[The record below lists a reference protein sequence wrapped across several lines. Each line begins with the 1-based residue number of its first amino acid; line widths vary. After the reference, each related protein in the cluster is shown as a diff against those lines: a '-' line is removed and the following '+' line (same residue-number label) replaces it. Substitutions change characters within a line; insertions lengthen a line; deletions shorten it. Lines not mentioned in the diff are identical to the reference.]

1 MLNYTSEA
9 ILLSIIALQAFTLY
23 KIWCIRDVKED
34 IEQLKS
40 AQSDQLKHY
49 KDEII
54 SGFNNL
60 LLSQG
65 NAQKNQLDSFAL
77 QLQNLT
83 QVNESKL
90 ENIRKSVEDGLYK
103 LQSENNDKLEK
114 MRATVEEKLHETLE
128 KRLSDSFQVVSERLE
143 QVHKGLGEM
152 QSLASG
158 VGDLKKVLMN
168 VKTRGTWGEVQL
180 HALMDQVLSVQQYAE
195 NVIVN
200 PNSNDRVEFAVKIPN
215 KDDLNTHTWLP
226 IDAKFPVEDYLRLI
240 DAYEVSDLVQIE
252 QVSKQ
257 LDASIKRCAKTISEK
272 YICPPHTT
280 DFAIMY
286 LPTEGLY
293 AEVLKKPG
301 LIEALQRDYRI
312 VITSPTTLLAIMN
325 SLQMGFRTMAI
336 EKRSGEVWRV
346 LGTVKTEFIKFADVL
361 NKTRIK
367 LDQASKVIG
376 DAETRTRVIQRHLKN
391 VETSTLPINDND
403 DLLPLP
409 EASEA

>member
-1 MLNYTSEA
+1 MFNYTYEA
-9 ILLSIIALQAFTLY
+9 ILLSILALHAFTLY
-23 KIWCIRDVKED
+23 KIYCIQNIRED
-34 IEQLKS
+34 LEQLKTT
-40 AQSDQLKHY
+40 QSEQLKHY
-49 KDEII
+49 KEEII

-152 QSLASG
+152 QNLASG

-180 HALMDQVLSVQQYAE
+180 HALIEQVLSSQQYEE
-195 NVIVN
+195 NVTVN

-240 DAYEVSDLVQIE
+240 DAYEVADLAQIE

-376 DAETRTRVIQRHLKN
+376 DAETRTRVIQRHLKS
-391 VETSTLPINDND
+391 VETNALPINDND

-409 EASEA
+409 ESAEA